1 MRHFFSLVICVCLL
15 SVALPVH
22 AAYPE
27 KTITVIVPFGAGSGA
42 DRTFRVCQP
51 FFEKALGVKLMPDY
65 KAGAGGIV
73 GANYYMTTRPDGY
86 TLLYYNFP
94 HISIQQKLMKTSFNT
109 SRLIPLYS
117 GVSIAEILTVR
128 EDSPFKTME
137 DFVEYAKANP
147 GKVTVG
153 NTGSYSSNHLSFAI
167 MSREAGIELARI
179 PFENGNK
186 MNMAL
191 LDGQIDAACSNSQWL
206 TINKGKL
213 RALGSFAPE
222 RTQADIPTFVEQGF
236 PGMSGP
242 GTGNMLL
249 GLANMPEEA
258 RNYLITRLATL
269 KDDQEFREALNR
281 AGIESVMRG
290 HDELVIMLESINAQ
304 VDEVTDLIR
313 ETAQ

>member
-1 MRHFFSLVICVCLL
+1 MRRFLCLL
-15 SVALPVH
+15 ACLCMLGPVPPAK

-27 KTITVIVPFGAGSGA
+27 KPITVIVPFGAGSGA

-109 SRLIPLYS
+109 GKLVPLFS

-128 EDSPFKTME
+128 TDSPFRTMR
-137 DFVEYAKANP
+137 DFVEYAKAHP

-153 NTGSYSSNHLSFAI
+153 NTGSYSSNHLSFAV
-167 MSREAGIELARI
+167 MCGEAGIELARI

-206 TINKGKL
+206 TINAGKL
-213 RALGSFAPE
+213 RALGSFASE
-222 RTQADIPTFVEQGF
+222 RTEANIPTFVEQGF
-236 PGMSGP
+236 PGMHGP

-249 GLANMPEEA
+249 GLAAMPEEA
-258 RNYLITRLATL
+258 RNYLIARLATL
-269 KDDQEFREALNR
+269 KNDEEFKNALAK
-281 AGIESVMRG
+281 AGIESVMRD
-290 HDELVIMLESINAQ
+290 HEALTVMIKEIDAQ
-304 VDEVTDLIR
+304 VDDMADLIR
-313 ETAQ
+313 KTAQ